1 MAATQDST
9 GFHRVAS
16 ASTPVSETP
25 LHYSYLKEFRTE
37 QCKAFLQHKCN
48 QHRPFTCFNWHF
60 VNQRRRRSVKRRDG
74 SFNYSPDIYCNLY
87 DENTGIC
94 PNGEDCP
101 YLHRNAGDTERRYH
115 LRYYKT
121 STCVYETDLRGYC
134 VKNGPHCAFAHGAY
148 DLRIPIYDSKEG
160 EEETT
165 KLVAPLVGSLEKER
179 GVLVDDPRWQDSSFV
194 LTYYK
199 TEQCRRPPRLCRQ
212 GYACPFFHNNKDRRR
227 SPKCY
232 KYRSTPCPNVKL
244 NDEWGDLVNC
254 EQGDSC
260 CYCHTRT
267 EQQFHPEIYKSTK
280 CNDVQQTGYCPR
292 GPFCAFA
299 HDEKELT
306 APRELTDAPMTS
318 TPSPVVVMNN
328 NGSMDGD
335 HLCGSPYAK
344 SLPQPIGRPERAERP
359 PSTLENF
366 QRAPGAEVKSR
377 SFEED
382 SQMYLWNKM
391 QSIESDINFDEND
404 KMRKKKGVPI
414 QQHQLLRAPFGRGTM
429 SPEGML
435 QNQSLPSPV
444 SDALEVMAGGAL
456 DDLTVGDLDSA
467 AGLHNEVQTS
477 SDMLRGS
484 NMIRQSPGEQG
495 FAPPFQPQLTV
506 TTSYPYGANQLGS
519 FSPYNQ
525 PVRSAFNNLLAHDWS
540 DASAQ
545 LSVGPTYGSSPKQSP
560 LYHAVMDS
568 PTEKVEMLT
577 LKEELQHTKASLSSW
592 QDSWKQATEA
602 CDAWKKEAEDNSCRA
617 KGEKEE
623 AFKVIDELQKKVQG
637 LELKVESLQG
647 GALQALT
654 PQAALETM
662 PLSQLVQLQK
672 QFRQDLSHIETC
684 VSQRLALLCVACKEL
699 PRCVVF
705 QPCQHLVLCEKCVE
719 GLGKE
724 PKCPHCGTRVTQCST
739 AIIPV

>member
-16 ASTPVSETP
+16 ASTPVSEVP

-37 QCKAFLQHKCN
+37 QCKAFLLHKCN

-60 VNQRRRRSVKRRDG
+60 LNQRRRRSVKRRDG

-94 PNGEDCP
+94 QNGDDCP

-121 STCVYETDLRGYC
+121 STCVYETDSRGYC

-148 DLRIPIYDSKEG
+148 DLRAPVYDSKEG
-160 EEETT
+160 EEES
-165 KLVAPLVGSLEKER
+165 KMVAPLVGSLEKER

-199 TEQCRRPPRLCRQ
+199 TEQCKRPPRLCRQ

-227 SPKCY
+227 SPKCF

-306 APRELTDAPMTS
+306 APRELTDMPMVS
-318 TPSPVVVMNN
+318 TPSPIVMMNNVVV
-328 NGSMDGD
+328 DGD
-335 HLCGSPYAK
+335 PLSESPYAK
-344 SLPQPIGRPERAERP
+344 SLPQPIGRSGLDRP

-377 SFEED
+377 SFEEE
-382 SQMYLWNKM
+382 SPLYMWKP
-391 QSIESDINFDEND
+391 IESDVNFDEND
-404 KMRKKKGVPI
+404 KTRKKK
-414 QQHQLLRAPFGRGTM
+414 HQLLKAAQFGGTM
-429 SPEGML
+429 SPESLL
-435 QNQSLPSPV
+435 QNQSLPSP
-444 SDALEVMAGGAL
+444 DALEAMVGSAL

-467 AGLHNEVQTS
+467 VGLHSEMQAQ
-477 SDMLRGS
+477 SDILRSS
-484 NMIRQSPGEQG
+484 NMVGQSSTEQG
-495 FAPPFQPQLTV
+495 FPQPFQPQLSIST
-506 TTSYPYGANQLGS
+506 YPYGSQLGS
-519 FSPYNQ
+519 FSPYHQ
-525 PVRSAFNNLLAHDWS
+525 PVRTAFNNLVPHDWS
-540 DASAQ
+540 DASTQ
-545 LSVGPTYGSSPKQSP
+545 LSRLSVGPPYGSSPKQSH
-560 LYHAVMDS
+560 LFRGAAES
-568 PTEKVEMLT
+568 PTEKMEVLS
-577 LKEELQHTKASLSSW
+577 LKEELQQTKASVSSW
-592 QDSWKQATEA
+592 QEA
-602 CDAWKKEAEDNSCRA
+602 CDAWKKEAEERISRA

-623 AFKVIDELQKKVQG
+623 ATKTIDELERKIKE
-637 LELKVESLQG
+637 LEMKVESLQG
-647 GALQALT
+647 GALQALA
-654 PQAALETM
+654 PQADLKAM

-672 QFRQDLSHIETC
+672 QFRQDLSHIESC
-684 VSQRLALLCVACKEL
+684 VSQRQVLLCVTCKER

-705 QPCQHLVLCEKCVE
+705 QPCQHLSLCEKCFE

-724 PKCPHCGTRVTQCST
+724 PKCPHCGTRVAQCNT

>member
-1 MAATQDST
+1 MVYGYEEGACMVYGYEEGACMVY
-9 GFHRVAS
+9 GYEEGACMVYGYEEGACMVYGYEEG
-16 ASTPVSETP
+16 ACMVYGYEEGACMVYGYEEGACMVYGYEEGACMVYGYEEGACMVYGYEEGACMVYGYEEGACMVYGYEEGACMVYGYEEGACMVYGYEKGACMVYGYKEGG
-25 LHYSYLKEFRTE
+25 LHGVR
-37 QCKAFLQHKCN
+37 
-48 QHRPFTCFNWHF
+48 
-60 VNQRRRRSVKRRDG
+60 RRRRSVKRRDG

-232 KYRSTPCPNVKL
+232 KYRRLDCTKGTHRRT
-244 NDEWGDLVNC
+244 ND
-254 EQGDSC
+254 QYPKSC
-260 CYCHTRT
+260 
-267 EQQFHPEIYKSTK
+267 
-280 CNDVQQTGYCPR
+280 
-292 GPFCAFA
+292 
-299 HDEKELT
+299 
-306 APRELTDAPMTS
+306 
-318 TPSPVVVMNN
+318 VVMNN

-344 SLPQPIGRPERAERP
+344 SLPAAHWQTREGAERP

-404 KMRKKKGVPI
+404 KMRKKK
-414 QQHQLLRAPFGRGTM
+414 
-429 SPEGML
+429 
-435 QNQSLPSPV
+435 
-444 SDALEVMAGGAL
+444 
-456 DDLTVGDLDSA
+456 
-467 AGLHNEVQTS
+467 
-477 SDMLRGS
+477 MLRGS

-506 TTSYPYGANQLGS
+506 TTSYPYGANNWIL
-519 FSPYNQ
+519 
-525 PVRSAFNNLLAHDWS
+525 
-540 DASAQ
+540 
-545 LSVGPTYGSSPKQSP
+545 LSVQSTIGPTYGSSPKQSP
-560 LYHAVMDS
+560 LVRPLPFLLLILD
-568 PTEKVEMLT
+568 
-577 LKEELQHTKASLSSW
+577 LSSF
-592 QDSWKQATEA
+592 SLYYFT
-602 CDAWKKEAEDNSCRA
+602 S
-617 KGEKEE
+617 
-623 AFKVIDELQKKVQG
+623 LQKKVQG